1 MATSQIPEDFLR
13 GSSQDA
19 TIHRIDFTKTTP
31 AILAFKNNFAAV
43 IDNFMTEEECKELLQ
58 IAEKSAPLDDVKS
71 QTNSPVWK
79 RAMINAGGGKEV
91 MSVDSRKSGRI
102 IFDSP
107 DIAQRIMDR
116 LQPFMRGFDL
126 EIIHNQPMI
135 TGLGPAK
142 RGETYHLSKLNER
155 LRFLRYE
162 GGDYFRPHWDGC
174 YVTPDGKE
182 RSLLTIHLYL
192 NGDGEQDLDELL
204 PEIVRA
210 EKRNTLFVQ
219 DGEVDLKDVLGDE
232 RSDSPRGYESTAAES
247 LKGQEKLLGGA
258 TSFTDDYR
266 MRDVVRVFP
275 KTGSLL
281 IFQQRNLMHCGDDVF
296 RGVKYTVR
304 SDVMYTSNSGE

>member
-1 MATSQIPEDFLR
+1 MSTSQVPDDFLR
-13 GSSQDA
+13 GPPQNA
-19 TIHRIDFTKTTP
+19 TVHHIDFTKTTP
-31 AILAFKNNFAAV
+31 AILAFRSDFAAV
-43 IDNFMTEEECKELLQ
+43 IDNFMTESECSELLQ
-58 IAEKSAPLDDVKS
+58 LAEKSTSPGS
-71 QTNSPVWK
+71 QTNAPVWE

-91 MSVDSRKSGRI
+91 LSVDSRKSGRI

-107 DIAQRIMDR
+107 DIAQRIFDR
-116 LQPFMRGFDL
+116 LKPFMRDFDL
-126 EIIHNQPMI
+126 VKIHNRPPI
-135 TGLGPAK
+135 TGLGPAR
-142 RGETYHLSKLNER
+142 RGETYHLPRLNER

-204 PEIVRA
+204 PEIERA
-210 EKRNTLFVQ
+210 EKKNALFVQ
-219 DGEVDLKDVLGDE
+219 DGEVDLNNILDD
-232 RSDSPRGYESTAAES
+232 RPDSPSYASTAAES
-247 LKGQEKLLGGA
+247 LNRKEKLLGGA

-266 MRDVVRVFP
+266 AREVVRVFP

-304 SDVMYTSNSGE
+304 SDVMYTCASEAGNE